1 MGNSLRLRGPWIVRG
16 GLLDT
21 SVSSQ
26 GGSIAAGGSVA
37 LAMSAYTFM
46 PDMLGRDLFSF
57 LDLRVRISFLG
68 GANADSPNLAL
79 INQSGSATTYAT
91 QWRHINP

>member
-37 LAMSAYTFM
+37 LVMSAYTFM

-57 LDLRVRISFLG
+57 LDVRVRIALLG
-68 GANADSPNLAL
+68 LPNADSPRLAL
-79 INQSGSATTYAT
+79 INESGSATTYLAE
-91 QWRHINP
+91 WRHINP